1 MGVDLVGRLDNF
13 TIANENFV
21 EKGEGGDGS
30 VDYGCATPGNH
41 RVLRFDMITTN
52 IGDKDLKIGDPN
64 DPSVQSRY
72 FVPAPKELTEGV
84 GFKFKEQPFFK
95 YSIRN
100 DDSTIK
106 ISGYKEAFCFDGL
119 GPVPSCTNQG
129 LAARGT
135 MEDEYGSD
143 MACQFVVID
152 SIPDGEYILE
162 ATVNAPSVEAVKNYS
177 KNVFIEEDNY
187 DNNSVSVRL
196 QIKGDNVT
204 EIKGDNV
211 KKV

>member
-1 MGVDLVGRLDNF
+1 MGVDLVGRLEDF
-13 TIANENFV
+13 RILNENFV
-21 EKGEGGDGS
+21 EENHS
-30 VDYGCATPGNH
+30 VMYGCATPGNH
-41 RVLRFDMITTN
+41 RVLRFTMITTN
-52 IGDKDLKIGDPN
+52 IGDKDLKIGNPN
-64 DPSVQSRY
+64 DPSVQSKY
-72 FVPAPKELTEGV
+72 FVREKPELTEGL

-100 DDSTIK
+100 DDSTVK

-129 LAARGT
+129 LAAKGEL
-135 MEDEYGSD
+135 EDEYGSE

-152 SIPDGEYILE
+152 GIPDGEYILE

-177 KNVFIEEDNY
+177 KDVFIEEDNY
-187 DNNSVSVRL
+187 DNNNVSVRL

-204 EIKGDNV
+204 EINGDNV
-211 KKV
+211 TKV

>member
-1 MGVDLVGRLDNF
+1 MGVDLVGRLGNF
-13 TIANENFV
+13 RISNENFLKV
-21 EKGEGGDGS
+21 GEGGDGS
-30 VDYGCATPGNH
+30 LDYGCVTPGNH

-52 IGDKDLKIGDPN
+52 IGDKDLVIGDPN

-72 FVPAPKELTEGV
+72 FVPAPPELTEGV

-119 GPVPSCTNQG
+119 EPMSCSNQG

-135 MEDEYGSD
+135 KEDEYASE

-162 ATVNAPSVEAVKNYS
+162 ATVNAPSVEAVKSYS
-177 KNVFIEEDNY
+177 KDVFIEEDNY

-204 EIKGDNV
+204 EIKVDNV
-211 KKV
+211 TKT

>member
-1 MGVDLVGRLDNF
+1 MGVDLVGRLENF
-13 TIANENFV
+13 KISNENFV
-21 EKGEGGDGS
+21 EGNHS
-30 VDYGCATPGNH
+30 VMYGCATLGNH

-52 IGDKDLKIGDPN
+52 IGDKDLKIGDPK

-72 FVPAPKELTEGV
+72 FVPEKEELTEGV

-119 GPVPSCTNQG
+119 EPESCSNQG
-129 LAARGT
+129 LAAKGEL
-135 MEDEYGSD
+135 EDTYGSE
-143 MACQFVVID
+143 MACQFVIID

-162 ATVNAPSVEAVKNYS
+162 ATVNAPSVEAVKSYS
-177 KNVFIEEDNY
+177 KDVFIEEDNY

-211 KKV
+211 QKV